1 MSFAAAPVTPKVKS
15 QNNFNQDPQQVVDWI
30 MTNYDANKDQTLDD
44 SEAQKL
50 WNDVQTFDY
59 AGIVAADVATV
70 KAWIAKFDTN
80 KDGKITAGELY
91 KSLEAETGPLSLA
104 SNQTYFNQ
112 TEDIS
117 SSKNVDS
124 MEKKIEQIAQWIMTN
139 YDTNK
144 DQTLDN
150 SESQKLWNDVQA
162 YDYAGIVAGDVS
174 AVKAWIAKFDT
185 NKDGNIT
192 VKELVKALEVEAG
205 PMSLIKFKPKPVKT
219 KPVYTKPVVIKPIVT
234 KPIVFKPKKS
244 FKPLKH
250 YGDNEK
256 FDQSDI
262 QEYAQW
268 ILDNYDFDMDGKLDN
283 SEMTQ
288 VNIDFPRIFTYGADS
303 NYDYT
308 YSYSEI
314 YAALKRQYNPYTSM
328 IIAKSMINSTIPIGN
343 EMSAEERKLQ
353 QYGKWVL
360 SNYDSNKDGQLDE
373 NEAQKL
379 WSDIASYDYSGEIM
393 AQVGQVQAWISKF
406 DTDRNGK
413 LTFGELL
420 EALSQIA

>member
-1 MSFAAAPVTPKVKS
+1 
-15 QNNFNQDPQQVVDWI
+15 
-30 MTNYDANKDQTLDD
+30 
-44 SEAQKL
+44 
-50 WNDVQTFDY
+50 
-59 AGIVAADVATV
+59 
-70 KAWIAKFDTN
+70 
-80 KDGKITAGELY
+80 
-91 KSLEAETGPLSLA
+91 
-104 SNQTYFNQ
+104 
-112 TEDIS
+112 
-117 SSKNVDS
+117 
-124 MEKKIEQIAQWIMTN
+124 MEKKIEKIAKWIMTN

-162 YDYAGIVAGDVS
+162 FDYAGIVAADVS

-192 VKELVKALEVEAG
+192 VSELVKAIEVEAG
-205 PMSLIKFKPKPVKT
+205 PMSLIKFKPKPKPVNT
-219 KPVYTKPVVIKPIVT
+219 KPVYTKPVNTKPVVIKPIVT

-256 FDQSDI
+256 FDKSDI

-303 NYDYT
+303 NYDFT

-328 IIAKSMINSTIPIGN
+328 IIAKSMINSTIPVGN
-343 EMSAEERKLQ
+343 EMSADERKLQ